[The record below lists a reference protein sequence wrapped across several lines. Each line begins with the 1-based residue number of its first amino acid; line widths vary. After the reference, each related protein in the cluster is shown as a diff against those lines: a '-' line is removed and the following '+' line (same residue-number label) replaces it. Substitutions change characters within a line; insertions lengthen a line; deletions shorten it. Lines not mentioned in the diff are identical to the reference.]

1 MYHRMLVP
9 LDGSEL
15 AEVVFTYAKELAGR
29 LDIDV
34 KTIKHNID
42 NGLLTP
48 RHPDVVKAEKDLR
61 FKEEL
66 LRQREAQLDEL
77 WHNRPQNEAGG
88 PITVTGDN
96 QCVLMNRLQPVSM
109 LGVHDPQIAEFR

>member
-34 KTIKHNID
+34 
-42 NGLLTP
+42 
-48 RHPDVVKAEKDLR
+48 E
-61 FKEEL
+61 
-66 LRQREAQLDEL
+66 
-77 WHNRPQNEAGG
+77 W
-88 PITVTGDN
+88 
-96 QCVLMNRLQPVSM
+96 
-109 LGVHDPQIAEFR
+109 